1 MTHKELENG
10 TKLTVNNATKD
21 QLIWMVKD
29 RDERIKHLY
38 EELQKERDLSKSLAL
53 ALGEVELNRRRNTL

>member
-1 MTHKELENG
+1 MTHKEWENG
-10 TKLTVNNATKD
+10 TKLTVNNATKE

-29 RDERIKHLY
+29 RDEQIKHLY

-53 ALGEVELNRRRNTL
+53 TLGEVELNRRNTQ

>member
-10 TKLTVNNATKD
+10 TKLTVNNATKE

-53 ALGEVELNRRRNTL
+53 ALGEVELNRRNTQ

>member
-10 TKLTVNNATKD
+10 TKLTVNNATKE

-29 RDERIKHLY
+29 RDEQIKHLY

-53 ALGEVELNRRRNTL
+53 ALGEAELNRRRNVL

>member
-10 TKLTVNNATKD
+10 TKLTVNNATKE

-29 RDERIKHLY
+29 RDEQIKHLY

-53 ALGEVELNRRRNTL
+53 ALGEVELNRRRNTQ

>member
-10 TKLTVNNATKD
+10 TKLTVNNATKE

-53 ALGEVELNRRRNTL
+53 ALGEVELNRRYAQ

>member
-1 MTHKELENG
+1 MTHKEWENG
-10 TKLTVNNATKD
+10 TKLTVNNATKE

-53 ALGEVELNRRRNTL
+53 ALGEVELNRRRNTQ